1 MRRFTLSTRLPGEQQ
16 RQRSRARSR
25 KASKAAREGG
35 ASSVPKLAT
44 PKKKMTA
51 LLVDAVCAAVDV
63 PMSLQCRGGWGV
75 FSAGAVKDAAGR
87 SRSGR
92 QAMRGASTGRC
103 SRTSSSIG
111 DHGGRHGSTS
121 QAVAPRHRSRPRS
134 PKGSKL
140 EFWGPCV
147 SCMRIDMRFAS
158 KI

>member
-63 PMSLQCRGGWGV
+63 PMSLQCRRALACDAPVRSGQGRGGQVTEW
-75 FSAGAVKDAAGR
+75 AAGDAR
-87 SRSGR
+87 RFDW
-92 QAMRGASTGRC
+92 AMFAYL
-103 SRTSSSIG
+103 
-111 DHGGRHGSTS
+111 
-121 QAVAPRHRSRPRS
+121 
-134 PKGSKL
+134 KL
-140 EFWGPCV
+140 DW
-147 SCMRIDMRFAS
+147 
-158 KI
+158 